1 VRAKT
6 KWRSTFAHFAVADD
20 SAVNVVRPSN
30 ADRYRRRY
38 RKHAMYGKHA
48 LMYGTAPFL
57 PPFLPRFRIGSA
69 LEKHSTEVGL
79 GHGPTSWFSDWAE
92 AATSDASVTK
102 STPPLGHPFSVGQTA
117 VASAWSGDLDLTQR
131 VNEQLCRI
139 ATFPQSD
146 WMTMMHGFGSW
157 WTYRSDV
164 LRRAFEKADRKYTGS
179 GESEIAELC
188 AEFPWEG
195 AMLDAVL
202 KYHKTVI
209 VYNAIINDMY
219 DASSCEVIVPSPD
232 EASTIC
238 FGEDSERWFVPCCL
252 WLMPM
257 LAADTYST

>member
-1 VRAKT
+1 
-6 KWRSTFAHFAVADD
+6 
-20 SAVNVVRPSN
+20 
-30 ADRYRRRY
+30 
-38 RKHAMYGKHA
+38 
-48 LMYGTAPFL
+48 
-57 PPFLPRFRIGSA
+57 
-69 LEKHSTEVGL
+69 
-79 GHGPTSWFSDWAE
+79 
-92 AATSDASVTK
+92 
-102 STPPLGHPFSVGQTA
+102 
-117 VASAWSGDLDLTQR
+117 
-131 VNEQLCRI
+131 
-139 ATFPQSD
+139 
-146 WMTMMHGFGSW
+146 MTMMHGFGSW

-179 GESEIAELC
+179 GKSEIAELC